1 MANNI
6 LINIFKHLKLVT
18 KHKYWVFKL
27 SIKVGIPF
35 RGLAHD
41 LSKFSLTEFGE
52 SVRYYSGKR
61 SPISV
66 CKENNGYSKAWIHH
80 KGRNKHH
87 LEYWVDLTAP
97 NKAPVIPY
105 KYLAEMV
112 CDKLSASI
120 VYGGKYWTNSSQH
133 DYWQKERER
142 EILNPKV
149 QNFFDEV
156 FLEVKENGI
165 DKTLT
170 RQNMKNLYKKYCIDD
185 KTEYKY
191 EFHGEW
197 KKIN

>member
-18 KHKYWVFKL
+18 KHKYLVFKF
-27 SIKVGIPF
+27 SIRVGIPF
-35 RGLAHD
+35 RGLIHD
-41 LSKFSLTEFGE
+41 LSKFSFTEFCE
-52 SVRYYSGKR
+52 SVKYYNGKR
-61 SPISV
+61 SPISI
-66 CKENNGYSKAWIHH
+66 CKEKNGYSKAWLHH

-97 NKAPVIPY
+97 NKAPIIPY

-120 VYGGKYWTNSSQH
+120 AYGGKDWTNSSQH
-133 DYWQKERER
+133 EYWQKEKQK

-165 DKTLT
+165 EKTLT
-170 RQNMKNLYKKYCIDD
+170 KQNMKSLYKKFCIDD
-185 KTEYKY
+185 KTEYEY
-191 EFHGEW
+191 EFHGVW
-197 KKIN
+197 KKVD

>member
-6 LINIFKHLKLVT
+6 LINIFKHLKLIM
-18 KHKYWVFKL
+18 KHKYLVFKL
-27 SIKVGIPF
+27 SIKIGIPF
-35 RGLAHD
+35 RGLVHD
-41 LSKFSLTEFGE
+41 LSKFSATEFGE
-52 SVRYYSGKR
+52 SIKYYNGKR

-66 CKENNGYSKAWIHH
+66 CKEKNGYSKAWLHH

-87 LEYWVDLTAP
+87 LEYWVDLTARS
-97 NKAPVIPY
+97 KAPVIPY
-105 KYLAEMV
+105 KYLLEMI

-120 VYGGKYWTNSSQH
+120 VYEGKNWTNSSQYK
-133 DYWQKERER
+133 YWQKERER

-149 QNFFDEV
+149 QNFFDKV

-165 DKTLT
+165 EQTLT
-170 RQNMKNLYKKYCIDD
+170 KQNMRDWYKKYCIDD
-185 KTEYKY
+185 KTEYEY